1 MKKTIYQKEKPAM
14 KIITQKTENDNPIT
28 ESCSGFFKRFN
39 VSKILR
45 QCGATKKCGVLTSI
59 VFLFLLGLVFTGKKF
74 NTLIGHY
81 SEEMPFGKDVV
92 YRYIERPTVNWERT
106 VFLTANSVIPE
117 IKKLTSDER
126 RSALVFDDTTQYR
139 DRSKKVEMLALC
151 HDHTKNQY
159 YKGHS
164 ILAMGWTD
172 GATFIPVDYRV
183 LSASEDKNLIHGSDV
198 AEDNRTLGTKRRKD
212 ARAGKPALVLEML
225 RNVKGNKTDAKYVMF
240 DSWFSSPSLM
250 IPICEMGYQVV
261 ARLKNNNTKYY
272 YNGEMLTLKQIYS
285 KNRKRSGKSKYL
297 LSVNIEVKH
306 KDFERNVDAKI
317 VFVRNKNK
325 RKEWIALISTDL
337 SLNEEEII
345 ALYGK
350 RWDIEVFFKVCK
362 SVLKLGKEFQCRSFD
377 STCSLVAVVFI
388 RYMKLAVDNREN
400 RDDRSLGQ
408 LFICCCKEL
417 DDISF
422 AQAFSLLLEAFA
434 NFIKDSFGLSECH
447 IMTAV
452 DGFIATL
459 PALIQQKLNLSTCE
473 T

>member
-1 MKKTIYQKEKPAM
+1 M
-14 KIITQKTENDNPIT
+14 KIITQKTQNDNPIT

-45 QCGATKKCGVLTSI
+45 QCGAAKKRGVLTSI

-74 NTLIGHY
+74 NTLTGHY

-92 YRYIERPTVNWERT
+92 YRYIDRPAVNWERT

-126 RSALVFDDTTQYR
+126 RTALVFDDTPQYR
-139 DRSKKVEMLALC
+139 DRSKKVEMLARC
-151 HDHTKNQY
+151 HDHSKKGKTQY

-164 ILAMGWTD
+164 ILTMAWTD
-172 GATFIPVDYRV
+172 GATLIPVDYRV
-183 LSASEDKNLIHGSDV
+183 LSASKDKNLIHGSDI
-198 AEDNRTLGTKRRKD
+198 AEDNRTLATKRRKD

-225 RNVKGNKTDAKYVMF
+225 RNVKDTEADAKYVLF
-240 DSWFSSPSLM
+240 DSWFSSPSSI
-250 IPICEMGYQVV
+250 IPICKMGYKVV
-261 ARLKNNNTKYY
+261 ARLKNNDTKYL
-272 YNGEMLTLKQIYS
+272 YNGSELTLKQIYS
-285 KNRKRSGKSKYL
+285 QNRKRSGKSKYL

-306 KDFERNVDAKI
+306 KDFEHSVAAKI

-325 RKEWIALISTDL
+325 RSEWIALISTDL

-377 STCSLVAVVFI
+377 STCSLVAIVFI

-400 RDDRSLGQ
+400 RDDRSLGD
-408 LFICCCKEL
+408 LFLCCCKEL

-422 AQAFSLLLEAFA
+422 AQAFALLLEAFA
-434 NFIKDSFGLSECH
+434 NFMKDSFGLAKCD
-447 IMTAV
+447 IMSAV
-452 DGFIATL
+452 DDFMSSL
-459 PALIQQKLNLSTCE
+459 PAIVHDKLSFSACE